1 MGRQVALGVVALVR
15 VGSTPLEARGGQ
27 FVGCQGAGAR
37 CKTGIKVLM
46 FSTNIEKVVALEEPA
61 GDDDGLL
68 SIPGAVLGHHVG
80 VCADVLGGNGGQ
92 ARN

>member
-46 FSTNIEKVVALEEPA
+46 FSEYSFTKIGKQICILHNTTKMLCQYAFY
-61 GDDDGLL
+61 
-68 SIPGAVLGHHVG
+68 
-80 VCADVLGGNGGQ
+80 
-92 ARN
+92 